1 MPNQD
6 SWTLLHA
13 QIHQTL
19 REKQLLPRRQSVLI
33 AVSGGQD
40 SLCLAKLLWDLQPK
54 WEWQLG
60 IAHCDHRWHTDAG
73 MAEHVEAIANQW
85 QLPFY
90 IKVAPTG
97 GSHTINL
104 QSEAAARKWRYQALT
119 EMAIEVGY
127 GYLVV
132 AHTLSDR
139 AETLLY
145 NLMRGAGADGLQALT
160 WQRFLQPNLQLVRPL
175 LEISRQQTGDFC
187 RQMGL
192 PVWEDPQNENW
203 QYARP
208 RIRHQLL
215 PYLQTHFNPKVEQSL
230 AQTAELLRADV
241 AYLETAA
248 RDLRQRALYQ
258 HNTFD
263 RQILQKAPLAL
274 QRRAL
279 RQFLQDML
287 PHTPRF
293 EHVEKLVALINAP
306 NRSRTDPFPGG
317 AIAEVSGNWILWQEA
332 Q

>member
-1 MPNQD
+1 MANKD
-6 SWTLLHA
+6 SWSLLHA
-13 QIHQTL
+13 QIHQIL
-19 REKQLLPRRQSVLI
+19 REKQLLPRREKVLV

-40 SLCLAKLLWDLQPK
+40 SLCLAQLLRDLQPK
-54 WEWQLG
+54 WQWQLG

-73 MAEHVEAIANQW
+73 MAEHVEDMANWW

-97 GSHTINL
+97 DRDSMDP
-104 QSEAAARKWRYQALT
+104 QSEAAARNWRYQALT
-119 EMAIEVGY
+119 EIATSAGY

-160 WQRFLQPNLQLVRPL
+160 WRRSLQPNLQLVRPL
-175 LEISRQQTGDFC
+175 LEVSRQQTGEFC
-187 RQMGL
+187 RQMQL
-192 PVWEDPQNENW
+192 PIWQDPQNENL
-203 QYARP
+203 QYART

-215 PYLQTHFNPKVEQSL
+215 PYLQKQFNPNVEQSL

-248 RDLRQRALYQ
+248 QDLLQRAYPRK
-258 HNTFD
+258 NAFD
-263 RQILQKAPLAL
+263 RTVLQSAPVAL
-274 QRRAL
+274 QRRAF
-279 RQFLQDML
+279 RQFLQDVCERA
-287 PHTPRF
+287 PRF

-332 Q
+332 R

>member
-1 MPNQD
+1 MPNKD

-19 REKQLLPRRQSVLI
+19 REKQLLPRRQKVLV

-40 SLCLAKLLWDLQPK
+40 SLCLAKLLRDLQPK

-73 MAEHVEAIANQW
+73 MAEHVKAIANRW

-90 IKVAPTG
+90 LKVAPTG
-97 GSHTINL
+97 NGQAINP
-104 QSEAAARKWRYQALT
+104 QSEAAARNWRYQALKEIAT
-119 EMAIEVGY
+119 EAGY

-139 AETLLY
+139 AETLVY

-160 WQRFLQPNLQLVRPL
+160 WQRSLQPNLQLVRPL
-175 LEISRQQTGDFC
+175 LEVSRQQTGEFC
-187 RQMGL
+187 HQMQL
-192 PVWEDPQNENW
+192 PVWEDPQNDNL
-203 QYARP
+203 QYART

-215 PYLQTHFNPKVEQSL
+215 PYLRSQFNPNVEQSL

-241 AYLETAA
+241 AYLEAAA
-248 RDLRQRALYQ
+248 RDWRQRAYRAE
-258 HNTFD
+258 NAFD
-263 RQILQKAPLAL
+263 RTVLQAAPLAL

-279 RQFLQDML
+279 RQFLQDVL
-287 PHTPRF
+287 PSAPRF
-293 EHVEKLVALINAP
+293 EHVEKLVALIDAP

-317 AIAEVSGNWILWQEA
+317 AIAEVSGSWILWQDA
-332 Q
+332 K